1 MPRRT
6 RQQRPSEAVHKTPAR
21 RPKKAKPNLKNRK
34 ARGIVNTPS
43 EASHKTT
50 GQTGAKR
57 RARTK
62 AARSQASPLRRALTT
77 GIKFPVTGNIKAF
90 QTADAAGKSLRKK
103 ATKKIKKMF

>member
-1 MPRRT
+1 VPRRT
-6 RQQRPSEAVHKTPAR
+6 RQQRPSEAVHKTSR

-34 ARGIVNTPS
+34 ARGIVDTPS

-57 RARTK
+57 RARTR

-77 GIKFPVTGNIKAF
+77 GIKFPVTGNIKGVQAVG
-90 QTADAAGKSLRKK
+90 AAVKRAAKKKTTKSGRK
-103 ATKKIKKMF
+103 